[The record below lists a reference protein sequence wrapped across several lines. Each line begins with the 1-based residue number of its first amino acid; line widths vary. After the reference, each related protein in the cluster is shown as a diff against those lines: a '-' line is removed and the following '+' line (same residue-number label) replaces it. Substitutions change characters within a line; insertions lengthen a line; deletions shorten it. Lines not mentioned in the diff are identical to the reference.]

1 MDNLPVYLF
10 HQGTN
15 YRSYEYFGSR
25 FARRGGEEGVIFR
38 VYAGKA
44 KSVSVVGDFNDW
56 DKNANP
62 MRKISESGIFEAF
75 IAGLKQYDNYK
86 YAVTGV
92 KGKTVLKADPFAFH
106 AETTPGTASKIY
118 DLGGYEWGD
127 DEYMQ
132 KRESVDVYSS
142 PVNIYEVNLGSWIKK
157 DNGDVYSYRELANK
171 LVSYVKKAGYTHIE
185 LMPLTEFPFDG
196 SWGYQVTGYFAITS
210 RFGTPHDFM
219 YFVDRCH
226 KNGIGV
232 ILDWV
237 PAHFPKDEHGL
248 YEFDGSCMYE
258 YSDPLMREHKSWGTR
273 IFDYGKTEVQS
284 FLTSSATFFFDKYHV
299 DGLRVDAVASMLYL
313 DYDRKPGEWRPNE
326 EGGNINKQAVAF
338 LRKVNTAV
346 FADFKGV
353 MMIAEE
359 STAFPLVT
367 MPVSHGGLGFNF
379 KWNMG
384 WMNDALSY
392 MQSDP
397 YFRSGCHNKLTFSMM
412 YAFSENFI
420 LPVSHDEVVHGKK
433 SLIDKMPGEYAD
445 KFANLRAFMGYMYS
459 HPGKKLNFM
468 GSEIGQFKEWAYKES
483 EEFFL
488 LDYEAH
494 KKYFQFIKK
503 LNKFYAQTPAFY
515 EIEKSW
521 EGFNWLVADDKNNNV
536 LAYER
541 ISKNGE
547 RVLAIIN
554 FSGTDQKDYRI
565 GTGKGK
571 FKVVFDSDLA
581 GFGGNA
587 TFAHRNYAAKRIP
600 SHGRKHSIAVN
611 IARLSFMYLIKVE

>member
-25 FARRGGEEGVIFR
+25 FCSRGEKHGVLFR
-38 VYAGKA
+38 VYAKNA
-44 KSVSVVGDFNDW
+44 KSVSVVGDFNEW
-56 DKNANP
+56 DVLKNP
-62 MRKISESGIFEAF
+62 MQKITESGIFEVF
-75 IAGLKQYDNYK
+75 IEGIKQYDNYK
-86 YAVTGV
+86 YAVTGAT
-92 KGKTVLKADPFAFH
+92 GKTVLKADPFAFH
-106 AETTPGTASKIY
+106 AETTPDTASKIY
-118 DLGGYEWGD
+118 DLSGYAWGD
-127 DEYMQ
+127 DEYLQ
-132 KRESVDVYSS
+132 KRASADVYSS
-142 PVNIYEVNLGSWIKK
+142 PVNIYEVNLGSWMKK
-157 DNGDVYSYRELANK
+157 ENGDVYSYRELASK

-185 LMPLTEFPFDG
+185 LMPLTEYPFDG
-196 SWGYQVTGYFAITS
+196 SWGYQVTGYFAVTS

-219 YFVDRCH
+219 YFIDRCH

-248 YEFDGSCMYE
+248 YEFDGTCMYE
-258 YSDPLMREHKSWGTR
+258 YEDPLKREHKSWGTR
-273 IFDYGKTEVQS
+273 VFDYGKTEVQS
-284 FLTSSATFFFDKYHV
+284 FLTSSAVFFFDKYHI

-313 DYDRKPGEWRPNE
+313 DYDRRDGEWSPNE

-353 MMIAEE
+353 MMVAEE

-397 YFRSGCHNKLTFSMM
+397 YFRGGCHNKLTFSMM

-433 SLIDKMPGEYAD
+433 SLIDKMPGSYED

-468 GSEIGQFKEWAYKES
+468 GSEIGQFKEWAYKEGI
-483 EEFFL
+483 EFFL

-494 KKYFQFIKK
+494 KKYYNFIKR
-503 LNKFYAQTPAFY
+503 LNKFYLNTPAFY

-521 EGFNWLVADDKNNNV
+521 EGFNWLVADDKTNNV
-536 LAYER
+536 IAYER
-541 ISKNGE
+541 VSASGE

-554 FSGTDQKDYRI
+554 FSGVDQKGYRI

-571 FKVVFDSDLA
+571 FKVAFDSDLS

-587 TFAHRNYAAKRIP
+587 TFSHRTYTAKRAP
-600 SHGRKHSIAVN
+600 AHGRKHSIAVD
-611 IARLSFMYLIKVE
+611 IAKLSFLYLIKVE